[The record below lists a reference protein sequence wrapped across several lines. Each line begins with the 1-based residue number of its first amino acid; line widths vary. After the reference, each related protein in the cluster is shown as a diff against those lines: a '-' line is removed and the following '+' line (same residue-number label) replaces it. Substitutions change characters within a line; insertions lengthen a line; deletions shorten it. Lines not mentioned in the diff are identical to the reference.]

1 VTQQAAKGQVLF
13 LGFRVQVSGDTTASE
28 QTGVDPEVSLTVGK
42 LNAGLEQLYCSPCKQ
57 STV

>member
-1 VTQQAAKGQVLF
+1 VLF
-13 LGFRVQVSGDTTASE
+13 LGFRVQVSSDTTASE

-42 LNAGLEQLYCSPCKQ
+42 LNAGLEQLYCSPRKQ